1 MRDEIRM
8 WFMYLYVREYYNQI
22 DAALASSMLITFSI
36 DLNGLLSFLLRTPN
50 TLESLPLIIVI
61 ALWFSILSSRSRSR
75 RSSRSSWDCRSSRSC
90 RCSGS
95 ARHSRGARDG
105 GSARCARCARSS
117 RCTSS
122 GGRSS
127 SCLLLLLFV
136 SGGLCGTFGR
146 LLAFFLDL
154 AHLLLRLL
162 LLILHHVR
170 HGLNH
175 GLTLLS

>member
-1 MRDEIRM
+1 
-8 WFMYLYVREYYNQI
+8 
-22 DAALASSMLITFSI
+22 MLITFSI

-105 GSARCARCARSS
+105 GSARCARSS

-127 SCLLLLLFV
+127 SCFLLLLFV

>member
-50 TLESLPLIIVI
+50 TLESLPLIIVF

-75 RSSRSSWDCRSSRSC
+75 RSRRSSWGCRSFRSSRSG
-90 RCSGS
+90 RYSGS

-105 GSARCARCARSS
+105 GSSRCARSS

-175 GLTLLS
+175 GLALLS